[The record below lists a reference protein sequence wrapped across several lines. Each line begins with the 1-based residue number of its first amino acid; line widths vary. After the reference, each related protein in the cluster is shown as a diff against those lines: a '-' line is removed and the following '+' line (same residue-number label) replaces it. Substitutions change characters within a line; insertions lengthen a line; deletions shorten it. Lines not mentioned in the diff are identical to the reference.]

1 MKLWKIRA
9 NIHCAA
15 LNFMDS
21 IRFSKIE
28 KEVYREHK
36 KEKQIEDLAQKIL
49 QEEDDEEIEE

>member
-1 MKLWKIRA
+1 MKLSTKI
-9 NIHCAA
+9 HFAA

-49 QEEDDEEIEE
+49 QDEAVEYEEEIDE

>member
-1 MKLWKIRA
+1 MKLSTKI
-9 NIHCAA
+9 HFAA

-28 KEVYREHK
+28 KEVSQERK

-49 QEEDDEEIEE
+49 QEEEDEEIEQ

>member
-1 MKLWKIRA
+1 MKLSTKI
-9 NIHCAA
+9 HFAA

-28 KEVYREHK
+28 KEVSQEYK

-49 QEEDDEEIEE
+49 QEEEDEKIDE

>member
-1 MKLWKIRA
+1 MKLSTKI
-9 NIHCAA
+9 HFAA

-28 KEVYREHK
+28 REVSQEHK

-49 QEEDDEEIEE
+49 QGEDEEIEQ